1 MNSVIFFGGKV
12 MDCQKLFDII
22 DSLNEEYIKIWEDV
36 CNIESPTNH
45 KEGVDKV
52 GEYFLKKLERFGFET
67 EILECEKAGNAI
79 CVTMNP
85 DVNSPAVVFSGHID
99 TVHPLGLFGYPPVK
113 FEGDKILGP
122 GVVDCKGGVVAS
134 LMAIDALYK
143 CGYNKRPIK
152 LIIQTD
158 EETSSKQSNKKTVEF
173 MCEKSAGAIAFLNTE
188 GISGNT
194 ATIQRKGI
202 IRYKYTVK
210 GKACHSA
217 LCSGGAN
224 AIAEAAHKIL
234 KLEKYKDTD
243 SITCNCGVISGGS
256 APNTVA
262 DECSFTDDIRF
273 SNKEQ
278 LEHIKKVAK
287 EIADINEIEGCSCI
301 LEEVSFRPAMPITDC
316 NKELLDKMNNI
327 YRENGLPELTGRFAL
342 SGSDAAYIC
351 EIGVPCIDSIGTE
364 GGKIHSAEEYAFINS
379 LKEAAK
385 RLASVAYCI

>member
-1 MNSVIFFGGKV
+1 MRCEKLFSVIEN
-12 MDCQKLFDII
+12 
-22 DSLNEEYIKIWEDV
+22 LNDEYIKIWEDV
-36 CNIESPTNH
+36 CNIESQT
-45 KEGVDKV
+45 KDKADVDAV
-52 GEYFLKKLERFGFET
+52 CDYFVKLAKKHGWDIEKLELET
-67 EILECEKAGNAI
+67 AGSPVCI
-79 CVTMNP
+79 TMNSDAKGAP
-85 DVNSPAVVFSGHID
+85 VIFSGHAD
-99 TVHPLGLFGYPPVK
+99 TVHPKGLFGYPPVK
-113 FEGDKILGP
+113 IEGDKIYGP
-122 GVVDCKGGVVAS
+122 GVQDCKGGIVSAF
-134 LMAIDALYK
+134 MAMDAL
-143 CGYNKRPIK
+143 KRVGFDARPVK

-173 MCEKSAGAIAFLNTE
+173 MCEKSAGAVAFLNTE
-188 GISGNT
+188 GFSGNT
-194 ATIQRKGI
+194 ATIRTKGI

-262 DECSFTDDIRF
+262 DECSFIADIRF